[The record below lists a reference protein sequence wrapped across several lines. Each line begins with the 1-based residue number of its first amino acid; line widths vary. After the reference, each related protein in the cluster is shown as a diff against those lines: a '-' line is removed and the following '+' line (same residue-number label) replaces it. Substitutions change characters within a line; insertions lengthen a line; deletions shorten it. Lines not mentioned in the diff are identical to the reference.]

1 MVMEETEA
9 VWCWQNGK
17 CWKEK
22 KLNWK
27 ERIGGC
33 ILRGKAATVDQKKHW
48 AFMYICIYP
57 YQCFQQEKNFWL
69 IQKETSR
76 RNFQNIRASEC
87 SECHITSWGPWSAEV
102 LLFYFIFHHEA
113 MYTHYIF
120 KNSLFLGIFE
130 RVVAIFWRFL
140 SFVCEF
146 ETTLNIDKVACGL
159 PGKIDAIST
168 ELRYSDDLP
177 KSDCQVGWLG

>member
-1 MVMEETEA
+1 
-9 VWCWQNGK
+9 
-17 CWKEK
+17 
-22 KLNWK
+22 
-27 ERIGGC
+27 
-33 ILRGKAATVDQKKHW
+33 
-48 AFMYICIYP
+48 MYICIYP
-57 YQCFQQEKNFWL
+57 YQCFQQEKTFWL

-87 SECHITSWGPWSAEV
+87 SEHHVTSWGPWSAGV
-102 LLFYFIFHHEA
+102 LLFCFIFHHEA
-113 MYTHYIF
+113 RYPPYIF

-140 SFVCEF
+140 SFACEF

-168 ELRYSDDLP
+168 ELRCSNDLP
-177 KSDCQVGWLG
+177 KSDCQVGWLGWLSAALLI